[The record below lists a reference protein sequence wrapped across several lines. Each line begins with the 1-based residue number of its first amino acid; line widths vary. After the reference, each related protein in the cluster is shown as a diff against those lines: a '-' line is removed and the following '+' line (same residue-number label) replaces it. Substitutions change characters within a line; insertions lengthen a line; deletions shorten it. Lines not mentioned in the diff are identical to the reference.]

1 MISKVQVKRLSIIK
15 SIYFHFA
22 LPVDSSGMAGVQTRG
37 GTRAKAVAKAGGR
50 IRGRIRGRTEG
61 AAQGGASIEAGAKAG
76 R

>member
-1 MISKVQVKRLSIIK
+1 MLYRSISFLDLFECQWMISKVQVKRLSIIK

-50 IRGRIRGRTEG
+50 IRGRT
-61 AAQGGASIEAGAKAG
+61 
-76 R
+76 